1 MRSTSLIKPEAK
13 PVILEAERVEHE
25 KREHTR
31 QWLNYFS
38 GEKSWT
44 RDFTCSL
51 SSADDSEITDPSNDR
66 IIAR

>member
-1 MRSTSLIKPEAK
+1 MRSTSLNKPEAR

-25 KREHTR
+25 RREHIW

-38 GEKSWT
+38 GVKSWT

-51 SSADDSEITDPSNDR
+51 NSADDSEITDPSNDR